1 MHECLKGR
9 TATLHFIV
17 HKDFRT
23 NERTA
28 AGAGFQIACLFIE
41 DPDGN
46 SVDISTLVDQ
56 ERHFQSD
63 EELLQY
69 ISDRLGIFA
78 ANIDLTA
85 E

>member
-1 MHECLKGR
+1 M
-9 TATLHFIV
+9 HFIV

-23 NERTA
+23 GER
-28 AGAGFQIACLFIE
+28 AGAGGTFQIACLFIE

-56 ERHFQSD
+56 GRHFQSD
-63 EELLQY
+63 EELQQY

>member
-23 NERTA
+23 NERAA
-28 AGAGFQIACLFIE
+28 AGAGFQIAE